1 MAATVEFKLPH
12 EPVVQVFRELVEA
25 GQHMTPVM
33 RQIAGILADASEQA
47 FVEEAD
53 PTSGQPWQPLSEG
66 YRERR
71 HEKGYTGPLLQRR
84 GQLAASIQSD
94 YGHDYAQVGSN
105 LIYAA
110 LQHHGGTPDMPAG
123 PAAVPGRPYLGA
135 SPADQS
141 EILDVLRDYLSYII
155 DR

>member
-12 EPVVQVFRELVEA
+12 EPVVEVFQELVEA
-25 GQHMTPVM
+25 GQDMTPVM

-47 FVEEAD
+47 FVDEAD
-53 PTSGQPWQPLSEG
+53 PTTGQPWPELNEA

-71 HEKGYTGPLLQRR
+71 FEQGYTGPLLQVR

-94 YGHDYAQVGSN
+94 YGRDYAQVGSN

-110 LQHHGGTPDMPAG
+110 LQHHGGKPDMPAG
-123 PAAVPGRPYLGA
+123 PAAVKPRPYLGA

-141 EILDVLRDYLSYII
+141 EILDVLRNYLSYII